1 MVLSGEPFV
10 LCYTNQIFIHWIE
23 CFYCLHKMHVEYINI
38 IKAEL
43 FASSIWSCFRFDT
56 EFYICVD
63 VFFFLCLI
71 HFSPECFS
79 ASIPPLE
86 TTEGPGASDRWL
98 SQAEGTD
105 TYWASITLFLCW
117 QFFFVCVCLPK
128 PVKLSTSVPTDF
140 HLTHI
145 KLSQRS
151 PFHLNPALSDRVNIV
166 GNVLQTVNQ
175 CCFHV
180 YIHYF

>member
-1 MVLSGEPFV
+1 MLLILTASWFQPFFKLKYLSVSPWCCLENL
-10 LCYTNQIFIHWIE
+10 LCCVTQIKYLLRNTIE

-56 EFYICVD
+56 GFYICVD

-86 TTEGPGASDRWL
+86 TTEGPGASDR
-98 SQAEGTD
+98 
-105 TYWASITLFLCW
+105 
-117 QFFFVCVCLPK
+117 
-128 PVKLSTSVPTDF
+128 
-140 HLTHI
+140 
-145 KLSQRS
+145 
-151 PFHLNPALSDRVNIV
+151 
-166 GNVLQTVNQ
+166 
-175 CCFHV
+175 
-180 YIHYF
+180 